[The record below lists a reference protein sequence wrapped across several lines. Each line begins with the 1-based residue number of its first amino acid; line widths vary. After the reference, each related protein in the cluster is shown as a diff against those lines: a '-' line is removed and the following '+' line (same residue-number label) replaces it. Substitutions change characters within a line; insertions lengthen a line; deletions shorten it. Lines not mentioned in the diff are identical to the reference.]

1 MSDALVAYAGVK
13 VVTGWKQG
21 RGITR
26 AAQAQR
32 GSSGI
37 PLLEPKGILY
47 RAGGLPPSSLF
58 QQRSLSKVIELAGD
72 RPEIVND
79 MNF

>member
-1 MSDALVAYAGVK
+1 MSVFRDSG
-13 VVTGWKQG
+13 GESCQGREQG